1 VQQTANA
8 ISYNRS
14 LEIQPLNVE
23 FCGICQ
29 NLSYVLTYESIQRL
43 PMPYFYQPLGLSDT
57 QPIVSKQKEVR
68 LFIKAHTEK
77 QLTTNAE
84 TDRERERDLWWAV
97 WCWSGETFPDRWGQ
111 PTNKSPTHIT
121 QSTPLLI
128 HLYAHTD
135 ISMIHCQTIST

>member
-14 LEIQPLNVE
+14 LEIQPLNAE

-84 TDRERERDLWWAV
+84 TDRERERPLVGRLMLEW
-97 WCWSGETFPDRWGQ
+97 GNFP
-111 PTNKSPTHIT
+111 
-121 QSTPLLI
+121 
-128 HLYAHTD
+128 
-135 ISMIHCQTIST
+135 